1 MKQKRYKYFS
11 IILVIMMLLL
21 PIWNCT
27 KVLAN
32 SVGAIASNNGNGT
45 YTVGVGSSLTGAV
58 TVTTSTGGSVKFWC
72 EAGGCSPQ
80 GNATFSG
87 SGSVTV
93 TASPSNPMDDGN
105 GNKVTATGSS
115 VVVNVT
121 SPTAET
127 PGGGGTATPPADNNT
142 TTDPAK
148 EENEEDNKDKDG
160 TNTLASLEVSV
171 GKLSPAFDA
180 NTTTYDVSLPA
191 GTTKITLNATAA
203 SDKATVEGVGEK
215 DVNTGDNAFEIIC
228 RAENG
233 TTTTYTIRVNVSEK
247 PVTTLKYG
255 KTTLGV
261 LSGGAVA
268 GNLFE
273 EQKIKVNGKEVSAW
287 VNTKLNIT
295 LLYMQNEKTGEKDL
309 YMYDV
314 KKNEITSIHRPFAYV
329 GKNLVMIDVPKELQE
344 RKGMKFTTVTL
355 GDYKLPGWTFTDKA
369 FENYMVIYV
378 MDDAGNTVYYQYDKK
393 ENTLQLFSQ
402 AAALTQKDYE
412 AMSQSKDNNMLYY
425 IVIGILGVGCV
436 VFCITTIRF
445 YRKRNTAKYRK
456 IEVNGNSMSAE
467 AKSLLHEDN

>member
-1 MKQKRYKYFS
+1 MFKKLITICIVAICLIPS
-11 IILVIMMLLL
+11 L
-21 PIWNCT
+21 
-27 KVLAN
+27 
-32 SVGAIASNNGNGT
+32 IASVDSASVAPGQSFSATLSCGVNEGT
-45 YTVGVGSSLTGAV
+45 VSVSGSNA
-58 TVTTSTGGSVKFWC
+58 TVTSGGSWC
-72 EAGGCSPQ
+72 DRNS
-80 GNATFSG
+80 
-87 SGSVTV
+87 SV
-93 TASPSNPMDDGN
+93 S
-105 GNKVTATGSS
+105 VTATAGSEGTASVSLVAGSDCYNVSDPANPIAVGGTVLSSSS
-115 VVVNVT
+115 VAVVN
-121 SPTAET
+121 PTT
-127 PGGGGTATPPADNNT
+127 PGGGGTATPPANNNT

-203 SDKATVEGVGEK
+203 SDKATVEGAGEK
-215 DVNTGDNAFEIIC
+215 DVITGDNAFEIIC

-314 KKNEITSIHRPFAYV
+314 KKNEITSIYRPFAYV

-344 RKGMKFTTVTL
+344 RKDMKFTTVTL

-369 FENYMVIYV
+369 FENYVVIYV